1 MNPHDLKAAVRAEWA
16 TYVSNRVGPAP
27 TPPSEAMQ
35 RWVEL
40 QWALARYSPT
50 FHGGIT
56 VAYNHGPAAFQA
68 VLGALQNGYEAAAG
82 PSTRKPSFR
91 GV

>member
-1 MNPHDLKAAVRAEWA
+1 MDPTQLKAAVRAEWA
-16 TYVSNRVGPAP
+16 SYVSNRVGPAP

-50 FHGGIT
+50 FHGALQVG
-56 VAYNHGPAAFQA
+56 YNHGPAAFQA

-82 PSTRKPSFR
+82 PHLRTPTFL